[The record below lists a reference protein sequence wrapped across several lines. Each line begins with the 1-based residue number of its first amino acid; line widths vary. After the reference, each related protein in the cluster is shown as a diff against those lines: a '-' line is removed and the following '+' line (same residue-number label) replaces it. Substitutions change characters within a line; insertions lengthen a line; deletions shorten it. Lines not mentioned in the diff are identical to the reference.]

1 MLFQTL
7 THAKT
12 IAFESA
18 ASRQEAES
26 SYKPVAGAYEN
37 VSVKAEFLAPVHHEN
52 PSERIWHYLHAS
64 KQFKANMNISNQKKG
79 NNGKFKHVTATAQ
92 SYM

>member
-7 THAKT
+7 IHAKT
-12 IAFESA
+12 IALESGA
-18 ASRQEAES
+18 FWQKAES

-37 VSVKAEFLAPVHHEN
+37 VSATGEFLASEHHEN
-52 PSERIWHYLHAS
+52 PSESIWHYLHAS

-79 NNGKFKHVTATAQ
+79 NNGKFKHVTAPAQ
-92 SYM
+92 SCM

>member
-7 THAKT
+7 IHAKT
-12 IAFESA
+12 IALEPGAFW
-18 ASRQEAES
+18 QKAES

-37 VSVKAEFLAPVHHEN
+37 VSATGEFLASAHHEN
-52 PSERIWHYLHAS
+52 PSESIWHYLHAS

-79 NNGKFKHVTATAQ
+79 KEASSRSGEKPSHV
-92 SYM
+92 